1 MNARNVFA
9 LCASVAL
16 GLATVVPPA
25 QAVTNGEPDGDGH
38 PYVGLLLV
46 RNLGGYSVICSGAL
60 IAPRVVLTAGHCTF
74 DGSGAGRVWFDP
86 NLLPG
91 QGSGYPQSGGY
102 EIGEVHT
109 HPDYDPLRLAVHEVG
124 IVILKED
131 VVLPEYGQ
139 LPPDDVLDGVLTQRG
154 LQQQIFNLV
163 GYGVRG
169 LKPVVIS
176 SRVRSVGDVMLVSG
190 NLVGYG
196 VRGLKPVVISSRV
209 RSVGDVMLV
218 SGNAQVGAPETPDSG
233 AVLFSNHPGEHA
245 SGGACLIDSGGPV
258 LWYGASTIAAV
269 QVFGMNG
276 NCKGISGA
284 YRIDRKDDLD
294 FIRQFLQ

>member
-1 MNARNVFA
+1 
-9 LCASVAL
+9 
-16 GLATVVPPA
+16 
-25 QAVTNGEPDGDGH
+25 
-38 PYVGLLLV
+38 
-46 RNLGGYSVICSGAL
+46 VICSGAL

-190 NLVGYG
+190 N
-196 VRGLKPVVISSRV
+196 
-209 RSVGDVMLV
+209 
-218 SGNAQVGAPETPDSG
+218 AQLGAPETPDSG
-233 AVLFSNHPGEHA
+233 AVLFSNNPGEHA

>member
-1 MNARNVFA
+1 MNSRNVFA
-9 LCASVAL
+9 LCASAIL
-16 GLATVVPPA
+16 GLATAVPPA
-25 QAVTNGEPDGDGH
+25 QAITNGEPDGDGH

-46 RNLGGYSVICSGAL
+46 GNVGGYSMVCSGAL

-74 DGSGAGRVWFDP
+74 NGSGAGRVWFDP

-102 EIGEVHT
+102 AIEAVYT
-109 HPDYDPLRLAVHEVG
+109 HPDYDPFQLTVHEIGV
-124 IVILKED
+124 VILKED

-154 LQQQIFNLV
+154 LEQQIFNLV
-163 GYGVRG
+163 GYGARG
-169 LKPVVIS
+169 I
-176 SRVRSVGDVMLVSG
+176 
-190 NLVGYG
+190 
-196 VRGLKPVVISSRV
+196 KPVVISSRV

-218 SGNAQVGAPETPDSG
+218 SGNAQLGAPQSADHR
-233 AVLFSNHPGEHA
+233 AVLFSNNPGEHA
-245 SGGACLIDSGGPV
+245 SGGACFIDSGGPV
-258 LWYGASTIAAV
+258 LWYGASTIVAV

-294 FIRQFLQ
+294 FIRQFLP